1 MSYESFIRPGE
12 AIQPAIDRASRQ
24 GGGKVSLLPGTHR
37 TGTLYL
43 KSNVELF
50 LACGA
55 VLEGGHTEAEYD
67 ALPDP
72 LFAECHTDAHNRAL
86 LAAAN
91 AENIAL
97 TGYGVIEGN
106 GPDFYEKKILPC
118 GFYQRK
124 QVERPRMLHFA
135 NCRNIR
141 IENLHFHNSPRWTMW
156 FIQCCDLVIRGVEIF
171 GDPRMINNDGIH
183 FFGGRNLMV
192 SDCRISTGD
201 DALVVRAG
209 HAWHANTNRVIL
221 EDLVVTNCVLESACQ
236 AIRVG
241 CPGDDL
247 IRNCRFSN
255 LVLKGKNGIFFDNPR
270 RYWERELAT
279 PFRQSPHE
287 VHHLAF
293 SAITISVSGCP
304 LAVSVEEGVEI
315 GLLDDLLFSDLL
327 LEGGE
332 PLRFCGRSALP
343 LGRIV
348 LNDVRGTIYA
358 PEPLLWRN
366 VRLLSLNR
374 VELVSAV

>member
-12 AIQPAIDRASRQ
+12 AIQPAIDRASQQ

-255 LVLKGKNGIFFDNPR
+255 LVLKGKNGIFLTIPV
-270 RYWERELAT
+270 AT
-279 PFRQSPHE
+279 GNGNWQ
-287 VHHLAF
+287 
-293 SAITISVSGCP
+293 
-304 LAVSVEEGVEI
+304 
-315 GLLDDLLFSDLL
+315 
-327 LEGGE
+327 
-332 PLRFCGRSALP
+332 LRFGRVRMKCIIWHSARSRSRSRAVRLPSRWRKESRSACSIISSFQICCWK
-343 LGRIV
+343 G
-348 LNDVRGTIYA
+348 
-358 PEPLLWRN
+358 E
-366 VRLLSLNR
+366 NR
-374 VELVSAV
+374 CGSADAAHYRSAESY